1 MTDSVQVTGTGDW
14 ELGVNT
20 SSEPENRMRKQR
32 AVRQTGGKLGSP
44 SPVSGAPLCLRS
56 PDLGQLLPHLSK
68 PWFFHYYW
76 VLHAGTWQPIPYT
89 CEPGAEPCG
98 TPAETP

>member
-32 AVRQTGGKLGSP
+32 AVRQMGGSWEAQVLSP
-44 SPVSGAPLCLRS
+44 G
-56 PDLGQLLPHLSK
+56 H
-68 PWFFHYYW
+68 
-76 VLHAGTWQPIPYT
+76 
-89 CEPGAEPCG
+89 PC
-98 TPAETP
+98 A